1 MKNILHGGVWL
12 LVLCLYFFS
21 CKKDSFVNDASAIL
35 YTSRDTLFFDTVFA
49 GRGSVTQSFKIFN
62 GNDRKLHLKRIRLA
76 GGDNSPFKIN
86 INGIAA
92 AEENDVVIAAN
103 DSLYVFVQVNVDPG
117 ASSLPFIVSDSIQID
132 FNGNTRFVQL
142 QAYGRNAIFLKNTV
156 ISGRVNWTNQ
166 LPYVISGGINIHS
179 GATLQIAAGTQIY
192 LHADAAMRIDGR
204 LIVNGTK
211 DERVVFTGDRLDEG
225 YRDLPGSWPGILFTE
240 TSNGNQLNFATI
252 KNAYQAITIRGMD
265 NTGVPKLVLSH
276 SIIDNSF
283 AAGIAAT
290 GTEIHADNNLIS
302 NCGSNIVLRYG
313 GDYRFVH
320 CTVVS
325 YGNSF
330 IDHVNPALQ
339 VNDHNP
345 DNATQTAP
353 LRAFFQNSI
362 FWGDYGNVP
371 NEIVVER
378 KGNNVFGV
386 NFDHIIYKATEVPVN
401 ASFNASLLNVPPLFD
416 SINTFRNFYDFHFTK
431 QPSPAID
438 AGTPGPSAYD
448 LDGKPRDALPDIGCY
463 EQ

>member
-1 MKNILHGGVWL
+1 MKKMLHGILWL
-12 LVLCLYFFS
+12 LALCLFLFS
-21 CKKDSFVNDASAIL
+21 CKKESFVTDASASL
-35 YTSRDTLFFDTVFA
+35 YTSHDTLFFDTVFA

-62 GNDRKLHLKRIRLA
+62 DNDRKIRLNKIRLA
-76 GGDNSPFKIN
+76 GGDSSPFKIN
-86 INGIAA
+86 INGLAA
-92 AEENDVVIAAN
+92 AEENDVVIEAN

-132 FNGNTRFVQL
+132 FNSNSRYVQL
-142 QAYGRNAIFLKNTV
+142 QAYGRNAIFLKNIV
-156 ISGRVNWTNQ
+156 ISGQVNWTNQ
-166 LPYVISGGINIHS
+166 LPYVITGGITIDKD
-179 GATLQIAAGTQIY
+179 ATLQIAAGTQIY
-192 LHADAAMRIDGR
+192 LHADAAMRVNGR

-211 DERVVFTGDRLDEG
+211 DEQVVFTGDRLDEG
-225 YRDLPGSWPGILFTE
+225 YRDLPGSWPGIFFSE

-252 KNAYQAITIRGMD
+252 KNAYQAITIQGMD
-265 NTGVPKLVLSH
+265 NTGVPKLLLSH
-276 SIIDNSF
+276 SIIHNSV
-283 AAGIAAT
+283 AGIAAT
-290 GTEIHADNNLIS
+290 GTELHADNTLIS

-330 IDHVNPALQ
+330 IDHVNPVLQ
-339 VNDHNP
+339 VNDYNP
-345 DNATQTAP
+345 DNSTQTSS

-378 KGNNVFGV
+378 KGNNVYEV
-386 NFDHIIYKATEVPVN
+386 NFDHIIYKAAEVPVN
-401 ASFNASLLNVPPLFD
+401 ASFNASLVNVPPLFD

-438 AGTPGPSAYD
+438 AGTPGATAYD

-463 EQ
+463 ER